1 MRRMVHAPR
10 EQSARA
16 TLRNADIGHNARMAD
31 RILVVEDDTT
41 IARVVST
48 ALRAAGFEP
57 IVASRG
63 DDALT
68 MAKRQPF
75 ALVVLDLTLPGLDGL
90 DVCRRIRESSEV
102 PIIILSARGE
112 EVDRILGLEIGADD
126 YVTKPFSPRELV
138 ARVRSNLRR
147 VELNAVE
154 VAEVAVSG
162 PLRLDVGARTAT
174 LHGEP
179 LDLTYMQ
186 FQLLALMVSSPR
198 RAFTREE
205 LSDHAAGGAAKG
217 DPHSVDAH
225 MRQLRRRLEPDPA
238 NPVVIRAVRGVGYAF
253 DAPDDW

>member
-1 MRRMVHAPR
+1 MVQGAR
-10 EQSARA
+10 EHSPRA

-31 RILVVEDDTT
+31 RILVVEDDPT
-41 IARVVST
+41 IARVVTT
-48 ALRAAGFEP
+48 ALRSAGFEP
-57 IVASRG
+57 AAASRG
-63 DDALT
+63 DDALA
-68 MAKRQPF
+68 MAQGHAF
-75 ALVVLDLTLPGLDGL
+75 DLVVLDLTLPGLDGL
-90 DVCRRIRESSEV
+90 DVCRRIRETSEV

-147 VELNAVE
+147 VELNAAQPVGPI
-154 VAEVAVSG
+154 AAG
-162 PLRLDVGARTAT
+162 PLHLDLEARTAT
-174 LHGEP
+174 LRGRP

-186 FQLLALMVSSPR
+186 FELLALLAASPR

-205 LSDHAAGGAAKG
+205 LSDHLTGGVSDG
-217 DPHSVDAH
+217 DPRSVDAH
-225 MRQLRRRLEPDPA
+225 VRQLRRHLEPDPA